1 MAVTVFACVIFE
13 VTSVAG
19 GDRDEPHKFT
29 IEELVSSHFEHKDS
43 GDLGMDPCKA
53 GKYFFLLILPFTF
66 RFREYYH

>member
-1 MAVTVFACVIFE
+1 MPLRFRARPSASAVGMAVTVFACIIFE
-13 VTSVAG
+13 VTSVAE

-53 GKYFFLLILPFTF
+53 GK
-66 RFREYYH
+66 